1 VNFRKSVVCYAEG
14 SNKIGMGH
22 LYRQLS
28 FYQNYSNLIDCK
40 FIAANQTQKDFYKFF
55 NCKYIDI
62 SQVKDHQAFDFG
74 IFDSKEDLIEVFEKI
89 KPLSKTW
96 IAVDSTKNWV
106 KEFDYAVFPSFFA
119 SLDQIPKK
127 FENFETKFLFGVEY
141 VLKRSTNKKDDINID
156 FKTLVTFGGA
166 DPNNLT
172 ELVAKIVTKRK
183 DHKEFIFLIG
193 PNYRKNKEYFED
205 KYINLNF
212 LNPVNSTRA
221 LIERSNCVITSLGTT
236 LQECEYFSINTLL
249 ITNYLSDEED
259 AKILNEHSI
268 NKNTFHHLGHFE
280 NINENAF
287 NKIYNKHSRNN
298 NNKRHD
304 GSKWGIGWNSLLKI
318 NEKE

>member
-1 VNFRKSVVCYAEG
+1 MNFRKSVVCYAEG

-40 FIAANQTQKDFYKFF
+40 FIAANQIQKDFYKFF
-55 NCKYIDI
+55 NCQYIDI
-62 SQVKDHQAFDFG
+62 TQAQDHPTFNFG
-74 IFDSKEDLIEVFEKI
+74 VFDSKEDSIEVFEKI
-89 KPLSKTW
+89 QPLSETW
-96 IAVDSTKNWV
+96 IAVDSTKNWI
-106 KEFDYAVFPSFFA
+106 KEFDYAVYPSFFS

-127 FENFETKFLFGVEY
+127 LQKFQTKFLFGVEY
-141 VLKRSTNKKDDINID
+141 VLKRKTNKKDDINID

-172 ELVAKIVTKRK
+172 ELVAKIIEKRI

-193 PNYRKNKEYFED
+193 PNFKKNIKYFED

-236 LQECEYFSINTLL
+236 LQECEYYSKNTLL

-259 AKILNEHSI
+259 AKILNKYSI
-268 NKNTFHHLGHFE
+268 NKNTFHHLGHFV

-304 GSKWGIGWNSLLKI
+304 GSKWGTGWDSLLKI
-318 NEKE
+318 NEKK